1 MLIRPGRKCA
11 IWRAFGLAGLYRI
24 ENCQPIKFGIV
35 IRANLD
41 FNIFIWKF
49 ALYYKGILMW
59 SLSLVFGCIF
69 ADTIYRVDTEIT
81 YVVNQMILNF
91 KSGACEILYTIT
103 FIELQNILLRKTPG
117 IFIEFWRM
125 NHLFI

>member
-1 MLIRPGRKCA
+1 
-11 IWRAFGLAGLYRI
+11 
-24 ENCQPIKFGIV
+24 
-35 IRANLD
+35 
-41 FNIFIWKF
+41 
-49 ALYYKGILMW
+49 MW

-117 IFIEFWRM
+117 IFIEF
-125 NHLFI
+125 